1 LSFIIGFA
9 SLPLSF
15 YTKGFTIMPFYFFS
29 VLIAACLPYIWA
41 GVSKANKALPYD
53 NHNPRAQLSK
63 MSGYHQ
69 RASWAQMNAW
79 EAFAPFAAAVVIA
92 HIQQVQP
99 STINAF
105 AVTFLV
111 ARVAHGL
118 LYIFDLAAL
127 RSVAWLLGFA
137 CVFGLFV
144 VAA

>member
-1 LSFIIGFA
+1 
-9 SLPLSF
+9 
-15 YTKGFTIMPFYFFS
+15 
-29 VLIAACLPYIWA
+29 
-41 GVSKANKALPYD
+41 
-53 NHNPRAQLSK
+53 

-79 EAFAPFAAAVVIA
+79 EAFARFAAAVVIA